1 MFSGRRS
8 QPVLRPPILREL
20 KQPKALIFDEAVVL
34 GKTNEPVG
42 KRADNESGEGS
53 ERGD

>member
-20 KQPKALIFDEAVVL
+20 KQPKALIFDEVVL
-34 GKTNEPVG
+34 GKANEPAV

-53 ERGD
+53 ERVDR